1 MPKLNRLARSV
12 PDARDI
18 DDSLVARG
26 VKLSL
31 GGSLHDP
38 ADPMG
43 KMFFQHPGHLRRI
56 RQARRAFRLALNRG
70 APIQARSRLPFF
82 DFA

>member
-1 MPKLNRLARSV
+1 M

-18 DDSLVARG
+18 DDLLPACG

-31 GGSLHDP
+31 GGTLNDP

-43 KMFFQHPGHLRRI
+43 KMFFNIPATFAEFEIDLLRTRHP
-56 RQARRAFRLALNRG
+56 
-70 APIQARSRLPFF
+70 
-82 DFA
+82 